1 MATTNPVQAPALS
14 GVIGFF
20 DDPSALLQATAR
32 VRDAQYE
39 HFDVFT
45 PFPVHGLE
53 HAQGLKRSPLPFVT
67 LGAGLAG
74 FGLAFLLQYW
84 TSAVDWPI
92 IVGGKPFNSWPAF
105 VPVMFELTVLL
116 AGLSTVA
123 AMFIFN
129 GLPNT
134 KRRIFDPRLTS
145 DRFAIVIEAP
155 LAIEVDDADEDGEE
169 GRAREAA
176 RRRKAQYKAFSEA
189 EATEFLKKVGA
200 KEVRTVYTEGWF

>member
-1 MATTNPVQAPALS
+1 MANAAATTQPRVS

-20 DDPSALLQATAR
+20 DDPDTLVDAMCR
-32 VRDAQYE
+32 VRDAGYKD
-39 HFDVFT
+39 FDAFT
-45 PFPVHGLE
+45 PYPVHGLE
-53 HAQGLKRSPLPFVT
+53 AAQGLKRSPLPFVT
-67 LGAGLAG
+67 FGAGLTG
-74 FGLAFLLQYW
+74 FCLAFLFQYW

-105 VPVMFELTVLL
+105 VPIMFELTVLL

-134 KRRIFDPRLTS
+134 TRRIFDPSLTR

-155 LAIEVDDADEDGEE
+155 LAVEEGDEDEHV
-169 GRAREAA
+169 RK
-176 RRRKAQYKAFSEA
+176 RRDQHKAFSEA
-189 EATEFLKKVGA
+189 EATEFMKKVGA
-200 KEVRTVYTEGWF
+200 KEVRSVYSEGWF

>member
-1 MATTNPVQAPALS
+1 MSATNTTQTPALS

-20 DDPSALLQATAR
+20 DDTDTLINATAK
-32 VRDAQYE
+32 VRDARYE
-39 HFDVFT
+39 NFDVFT
-45 PFPVHGLE
+45 PYPVHGLE

-67 LGAGLAG
+67 FGAGLAG
-74 FGLAFLLQYW
+74 ACLGFLLQYW

-92 IVGGKPFNSWPAF
+92 NVGGKPMNSWPAF
-105 VPVMFELTVLL
+105 VPIMFELTVLL

-134 KRRIFDPRLTS
+134 KRRIFDPRLTN
-145 DRFAIVIEAP
+145 DRFAVVIEAP
-155 LAIEVDDADEDGEE
+155 LKVEDEEDGEGE
-169 GRAREAA
+169 ASKRA
-176 RRRKAQYKAFSEA
+176 KKNVKAFSEG

-200 KEVRTVYTEGWF
+200 KEVRSVYTEGWF